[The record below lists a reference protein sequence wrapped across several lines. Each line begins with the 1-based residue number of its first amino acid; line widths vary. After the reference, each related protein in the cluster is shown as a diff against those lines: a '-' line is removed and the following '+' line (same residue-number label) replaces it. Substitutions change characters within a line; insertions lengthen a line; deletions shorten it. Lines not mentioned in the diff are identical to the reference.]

1 MKHAGH
7 VLAVVAIALTCSAG
21 ASQACNKE
29 KNSAAAASSKS
40 KKTAAAAFADAG
52 GHACTPEQMAACQ
65 AAKGASAVTAAHAG
79 CEAKSVKAT
88 AVTASSGCASRSAAT
103 TVMASSEHAGCGART
118 TTATTAV
125 TASSSRSKV
134 SAVAVGAGAGCGAK
148 GTEASVMAAGA
159 GASCSGHGMAKAAG
173 TTAHADCDACADM
186 SACGAE
192 LTAAAAHT
200 QVVPLKNGVM
210 FVYTADSPSQITAVQ
225 SAMARRGERM
235 AQFVT
240 AGQKAR
246 LCTECKS
253 LRSAMAN
260 GKLTREV
267 VNIEGGA
274 LTLMTSNDPA
284 VVAKIHAMVDVRG
297 NGRTKS

>member
-7 VLAVVAIALTCSAG
+7 VLAVIAVALACTAG
-21 ASQACNKE
+21 ASLACDKE
-29 KNSAAAASSKS
+29 KSSAAAASTKS
-40 KKTAAAAFADAG
+40 TKTVTAVTADASG
-52 GHACTPEQMAACQ
+52 AKVCTPEQMAACK
-65 AAKGASAVTAAHAG
+65 ARGASAATASHG
-79 CEAKSVKAT
+79 CEAKSVKTSAVTASATTTTTKSGVVTASSDHAGCGSKVNAAASASPSKVT
-88 AVTASSGCASRSAAT
+88 AVTAG
-103 TVMASSEHAGCGART
+103 
-118 TTATTAV
+118 TA
-125 TASSSRSKV
+125 
-134 SAVAVGAGAGCGAK
+134 GAGGCGAK
-148 GTEASVMAAGA
+148 DGELGVMAAGS
-159 GASCSGHGMAKAAG
+159 GSSCSGHGMAKAAG
-173 TTAHADCDACADM
+173 KTAHADCDACNDM
-186 SACGAE
+186 SACGEE
-192 LTAAAAHT
+192 LTAAEAHT

-253 LRSAMAN
+253 LRTAMSS

-267 VNIEGGA
+267 INIEGGA

-284 VVAKIHAMVDVRG
+284 IVAKIHAMVDVKS

>member
-7 VLAVVAIALTCSAG
+7 VLAVFAIALTCSAG
-21 ASQACNKE
+21 VSQACNKE

-40 KKTAAAAFADAG
+40 KKTATTVVMADAG

-65 AAKGASAVTAAHAG
+65 AAKGTSAVTAAHAG
-79 CEAKSVKAT
+79 CEAKSVKT
-88 AVTASSGCASRSAAT
+88 SAVMAGSSSSCGSKTSAT
-103 TVMASSEHAGCGART
+103 TVMASSEHAGCGAKT

-125 TASSSRSKV
+125 TASSSPSKV
-134 SAVAVGAGAGCGAK
+134 SAVAVGAGGGCGSKDAQ
-148 GTEASVMAAGA
+148 VMAAGA

-186 SACGAE
+186 SACGQE
-192 LTAAAAHT
+192 LTAAEAHT

-274 LTLMTSNDPA
+274 LTLMTSTDPT
-284 VVAKIHAMVDVRG
+284 VVAKIHAMIDVKG
-297 NGRTKS
+297 SRTKS